1 MAIGL
6 QEFPGLF
13 AKRLI
18 ANYSDSKTPNQG
30 LAMFFPKVTTPDKA
44 VMISVERSRQ
54 LVAVDVMR
62 CTDPHR
68 NTFSTEVLKMFIP
81 PFYHELVDFTACQAY
96 DTSIGRGMVPNP
108 NQVGILMTDVMR
120 QIDTV
125 KNTIIRAIEKQ
136 RASVLQ
142 TGTVT
147 IKNGDSID
155 YHRLA
160 ASMPVLTGANTW
172 VSANL
177 ATANPLGDLVTGAT
191 FLRQQGLSSGNRINV
206 IMGDT
211 AMANFQKFSAVQ
223 TERQIFSNFR
233 KADIGMP
240 EYNDVSGLTFIGRVG
255 SADFVFDLWTYAD
268 FYEDAATGV
277 KTNYIDPNNVIMIAN
292 DFVGKTAFGGIPAVI
307 DYEGN
312 RSIQP
317 VETDFLV
324 YDTVDQVKVAWD
336 WNIKSAPLVV
346 PVSIDLIYTI
356 KTA

>member
-1 MAIGL
+1 MPIGL

-44 VMISVERSRQ
+44 VLISVERSRQ

-68 NTFSTEVLKMFIP
+68 NTFSTSVLKEFIP

-96 DTSIGRGMVPNP
+96 DVSLGRGSVPNP
-108 NQVGILMTDVMR
+108 NQVGILMSDVMR
-120 QIDTV
+120 QIEVV

-142 TGTVT
+142 TGIVT

-160 ASMPVLTGANTW
+160 ASMPVLTGAAAWNQST
-172 VSANL
+172 ATPL
-177 ATANPLGDLVTGAT
+177 ADLVTGAT

-206 IMGDT
+206 IMGDA
-211 AMANFQKFSAVQ
+211 AMANFQKFPEVL

-240 EYNDVSGLTFIGRVG
+240 EYNEVSGLTYIGRVG
-255 SADFVFDLWTYAD
+255 SADFVFDLWTYSD

-277 KTNYIDPNNVIMIAN
+277 KTKYIDSNNVIMVSN
-292 DFVGKTAFGGIPAVI
+292 DFVGKTAFGGIPAVVKY
-307 DYEGN
+307 DGN
-312 RSIQP
+312 TSIQP
-317 VETDFLV
+317 VETDFLI